1 MKKTKMIIWY
11 LPEGEYQAVQKTG
24 WQGLVSL
31 YARGEIYFPPKFH
44 FSRIITNK
52 KQIIE
57 KIESWAVV
65 VKITRIKQISKFFKI
80 TKIRVITYSDE
91 YIITQKFQW

>member
-52 KQIIE
+52 KQIIFENVNGADIVIRSE
-57 KIESWAVV
+57 KKNNKEGE
-65 VKITRIKQISKFFKI
+65 K
-80 TKIRVITYSDE
+80 
-91 YIITQKFQW
+91 

>member
-44 FSRIITNK
+44 FSRIIRNK
-52 KQIIE
+52 KQIIFENVNGADIVIRSE
-57 KIESWAVV
+57 KKNNKEGE
-65 VKITRIKQISKFFKI
+65 K
-80 TKIRVITYSDE
+80 
-91 YIITQKFQW
+91 